1 MQEAN
6 RAPAGVFSKEDTG
19 RRIDTWLVQH
29 NPMSTREAARR
40 CGIPFETMR
49 RYRTGQMRP
58 SVAMMEKLAK
68 IGLTPSYVY
77 GKNAE
82 ERVQFMLEKAEDKK
96 VMADYMRLSAEGKKA
111 VKDLIEIFK
120 EGNTE

>member
-19 RRIDTWLVQH
+19 RRIDTWLTHH

-49 RYRTGQMRP
+49 RYRLGKIRP
-58 SVAMMEKLAK
+58 SVAMLDKLAA

-82 ERVQFMLEKAEDKK
+82 ERVRYEKERAKDKLAIAAYLDLAPEDKQ
-96 VMADYMRLSAEGKKA
+96 A
-111 VKDLIEIFK
+111 VRDLIDIFTDK
-120 EGNTE
+120 P